1 MKPQFDLNELR
12 DLRRRRNFEWK
23 DRHMEH
29 LGDRVH
35 EFVAPLIGEIPPY
48 DIKAII
54 ELFGIRVIEESSL
67 GVFVGEDGVVETAG
81 IADGDNNVVRIAM
94 KFLADV
100 RRFTMGHEF
109 AHFILHEA
117 FGQHRD
123 RPIDGTQRRR
133 RERRERDADYLGGCI
148 AMPRSRMRHEFVI
161 RFLTDVFEA
170 RNENLMFA
178 LCGSTDVRGRW
189 TTEMDLARELAKAP
203 YFNSRPIEPLHERFG
218 ASVQATAIRIRQL
231 GLVRLF

>member
-1 MKPQFDLNELR
+1 MKPRFHLNEIR
-12 DLRRRRNFEWK
+12 DPRRRRNFEWK
-23 DRHMEH
+23 NHHMEH

-35 EFVAPLIGEIPPY
+35 ELVAPQIGDIPPY

-54 ELFGIRVIEESSL
+54 ELFGILVIEESSL
-67 GVFVGEDGVVETAG
+67 GEFVGEDGLVETAG
-81 IADGDNNVVRIAM
+81 IADGDKNVVRIAM
-94 KFLADV
+94 KFPADV

-109 AHFILHEA
+109 AHFILHET
-117 FGQHRD
+117 FGLHRD
-123 RPIDGTQRRR
+123 RQIDGTQRRR
-133 RERRERDADYLGGCI
+133 RDRRERDADYLGGCI
-148 AMPRSRMRHEFVI
+148 AMPRSRMLHEFEI
-161 RFLTDVFEA
+161 RFLTDLFEA

-203 YFNSRPIEPLHERFG
+203 FFNSRPIEPLHERFG